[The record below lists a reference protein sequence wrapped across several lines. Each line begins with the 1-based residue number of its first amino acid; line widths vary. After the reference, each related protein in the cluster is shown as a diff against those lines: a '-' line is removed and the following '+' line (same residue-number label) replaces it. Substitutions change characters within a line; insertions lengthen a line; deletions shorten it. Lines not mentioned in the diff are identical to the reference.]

1 VPEPR
6 RVTSSLL
13 RGWPLP
19 SPGSDKKARGSVL
32 VVGGSRETPGAVLL
46 AGDAALRVGAGK
58 LQVGTAGSVAP
69 HVAPLVPEARVVGLA
84 ESPGGEIVP
93 DARDRVLELAES
105 ADVVLLGT
113 GLLRPEPAA
122 DLLEAV
128 LPELDRPVVV
138 DALGSAY
145 LTRRPDGVR
154 HLHGRCVLTLNR
166 SEVLHTLGD
175 EGPGQDADAVDD
187 VDDVAVTVRLAERV
201 GAVVLCGGSRKVVAT
216 PEGDVVHLVEE
227 GDAGLGIS
235 GSGDVQA
242 GLVAGLLA
250 RGATPDQAAVWG
262 AFLHGAGGQRLAE
275 SVGRIGFLAREI
287 SGVVPALV
295 QSLGGA

>member
-1 VPEPR
+1 
-6 RVTSSLL
+6 VTSSLL

-19 SPGSDKKARGSVL
+19 SPGSDKQARGCVL

-46 AGDAALRVGAGK
+46 AGEAALRVGAGK
-58 LQVGTAGSVAP
+58 LQIGTADSVAA
-69 HVAPLVPEARVVGLA
+69 HVAPFAAEARVAGLA
-84 ESPGGEIVP
+84 DSPGGEILP
-93 DARDRVLELAES
+93 EARDRVLELAES
-105 ADVVLLGT
+105 AEVVLIGT

-128 LPELDRPVVV
+128 LPELDHPVVI

-154 HLHGRCVLTLNR
+154 HLDGRCVLTLNQ

-175 EGPGQDADAVDD
+175 DGPDQDAED
-187 VDDVAVTVRLAERV
+187 VDDVTVTVRLAERV
-201 GAVVLCGGSRKVVAT
+201 GAVVLCGGPRKVVAT

-227 GDAGLGIS
+227 GDAGLGVS

-250 RGATPDQAAVWG
+250 RGAAPDQAAVWG
-262 AFLHGAGGQRLAE
+262 AFLHGASGQRLAE
-275 SVGRIGFLAREI
+275 SVGRIGFLARELPA
-287 SGVVPALV
+287 VVPSLV

>member
-1 VPEPR
+1 MADLQ
-6 RVTSSLL
+6 RVTSSVL

-19 SPGSDKKARGSVL
+19 SPGSDKETRGCVL

-46 AGDAALRVGAGK
+46 AGEAALRVGAGK

-69 HVAPLVPEARVVGLA
+69 HVAALVPEARVVGLA
-84 ESPGGEIVP
+84 ESSGGEIVP
-93 DARDRVLELAES
+93 EARERVLELAEG
-105 ADVVLLGT
+105 AAVVLLGT
-113 GLLRPEPAA
+113 GLLRPAPAA

-128 LPELDRPVVV
+128 LPELDLPVVV

-145 LTRRPDGVR
+145 LTRHPDGVR
-154 HLHGRCVLTLNR
+154 HLGGRCVLTLNQ
-166 SEVLHTLGD
+166 SEVLHTLGED
-175 EGPGQDADAVDD
+175 EADDD
-187 VDDVAVTVRLAERV
+187 VGVTVRLAERT

-216 PEGDVVHLVEE
+216 PDGGVVHLVEE
-227 GDAGLGIS
+227 GDAGLGVS

-250 RGATPDQAAVWG
+250 RGAAPGQAAVWG

-275 SVGRIGFLAREI
+275 SVGRIGFLARELP
-287 SGVVPALV
+287 GVVPALV
-295 QSLGGA
+295 QSLGGV

>member
-1 VPEPR
+1 VPEAR

-19 SPGSDKKARGSVL
+19 SPGSDKQARGCVL

-46 AGDAALRVGAGK
+46 AGEAALRVGAGK
-58 LQVGTAGSVAP
+58 LQVGTAASVAP
-69 HVAPLVPEARVVGLA
+69 HVAPLVPEARVAGLV

-93 DARDRVLELAES
+93 AARDRVLELAEG

-113 GLLRPEPAA
+113 GLLRPGPAA

-154 HLHGRCVLTLNR
+154 HLGGRCVLTLNG

-175 EGPGQDADAVDD
+175 DGPDQDADGVDD
-187 VDDVAVTVRLAERV
+187 VDVTVRLAQRV

-216 PEGDVVHLVEE
+216 PEADVVHLVEE
-227 GDAGLGIS
+227 GDAGLGVS

-250 RGATPDQAAVWG
+250 RGAPPDQAAVWG

-275 SVGRIGFLAREI
+275 SVGRIGFLAREVP
-287 SGVVPALV
+287 GVVPALV